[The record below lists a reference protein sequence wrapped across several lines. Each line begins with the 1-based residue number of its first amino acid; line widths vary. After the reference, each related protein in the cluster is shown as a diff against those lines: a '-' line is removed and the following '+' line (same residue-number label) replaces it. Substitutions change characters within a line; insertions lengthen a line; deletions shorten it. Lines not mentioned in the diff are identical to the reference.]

1 MRGMYEEILK
11 LTKKLVSIPS
21 INSTIGE
28 RNIACFI
35 EEYLREIPYFKMYPE
50 GVFIGKLND
59 SFDRRNVFALI
70 KGEKGN
76 SNDTIILHGHMDTV
90 GVDDFGNIKSL
101 AFSSE
106 KLEEKL
112 KELELSDEIK
122 KDLESG
128 DWLFGR
134 GACDMK
140 SGVAVFMVIIK
151 KLSEKVKEIDGNI
164 LLSINPVEENLHTGI
179 IKALDVFKELKER
192 ENLNYLFAIN
202 NDYICPLYPGDKTR
216 YIYTGSVGKLL
227 PCFYVQGKETHV
239 GQCFEGFDASTI
251 ASELIRQINLNIDF
265 CDEYEGEYTLPPSVL
280 KMKDLKKQYNVQT
293 AFETFVYFNYFV
305 HNENIQNIIN
315 KLKDICRISIENV
328 LDSINENYKKYCL
341 TTNMNY
347 TEINYNT
354 QVLEYS
360 ELYEA
365 AKNKYSGDLDIIID
379 EYTDKLLEIDEDKR
393 EISLKITK
401 RLIEISEIKNP
412 TIVIFFAAP
421 YCPHNTLK
429 NEVEEEKNLYRDI
442 SEIVKDFSKYSGENY
457 KIMRF
462 FPSLTDSSYLK
473 IDDNDNSVEKLLSNF
488 PEYKKLYT
496 VPIDLIKELNIP
508 GINYGCFGKDA
519 HKWTERVYMPYSFE
533 ILPKLIIKT
542 IERYLMRG
550 QSDGKFIYESIENI
564 IGG

>member
-1 MRGMYEEILK
+1 
-11 LTKKLVSIPS
+11 
-21 INSTIGE
+21 
-28 RNIACFI
+28 
-35 EEYLREIPYFKMYPE
+35 
-50 GVFIGKLND
+50 
-59 SFDRRNVFALI
+59 
-70 KGEKGN
+70 
-76 SNDTIILHGHMDTV
+76 MDTV
-90 GVDDFGNIKSL
+90 DVDDFGNIKSL
-101 AFSSE
+101 AFNSE

-112 KELELSDEIK
+112 KELELSNEIK
-122 KDLESG
+122 EDLESG

-151 KLSEKVKEIDGNI
+151 KLSEEVQKIDGNI

-179 IKALDVFKELKER
+179 IKALDIFKELKQR
-192 ENLNYLFAIN
+192 EKLNYLFAIN

-227 PCFYVQGKETHV
+227 PCFYIQGKETHV

-251 ASELIRQINLNIDF
+251 ASELIKQINLNIDL

-293 AFETFVYFNYFV
+293 AFEAFVYFNYFI
-305 HNENIQNIIN
+305 HNDSIENIID
-315 KLKDICRISIENV
+315 KLKNICRISLENV
-328 LDSINENYKKYCL
+328 IVSINESYEKYCS

-347 TEINYNT
+347 EKIIYKS
-354 QVLEYS
+354 QVLEYD
-360 ELYEA
+360 ELYEI
-365 AKNKYSGDLDIIID
+365 AKNKYPKDLDSMI
-379 EYTDKLLEIDEDKR
+379 EKYTEKLLEIDEDKR
-393 EISLKITK
+393 EIPLKITK
-401 RLIEISEIKNP
+401 KLVEISEIKTP

-429 NEVEEEKNLYRDI
+429 NEVEEEKKLYNEI
-442 SEIVKDFSKYSGENY
+442 SEVVKDFSDSSGENY
-457 KIMRF
+457 KVMRF

-473 IDDNDNSVEKLLSNF
+473 IDDNYNSIEKLLNNF
-488 PEYKKLYT
+488 PEYKKLYN

-533 ILPKLIIKT
+533 VLPRLIMKT

-550 QSDGKFIYESIENI
+550 
-564 IGG
+564 